1 MAAPQS
7 SLPRRAPSAV
17 TTQVKVLGGSLGV
30 MWATLGAHALASGA
44 LLSYGVVPRTRDG
57 LWGILSAPFI
67 HANVQHLATNS
78 VPFLILGALVLLR
91 GARRFLLVTTLATL
105 GSGIVAWAFGAPGSV
120 HIGASGVIFGYLG
133 YLMLAGW
140 FARSWG
146 SIALSVLV
154 TVAWGGLVF
163 GVMPGTPGVSW
174 QSHLGGFLGGVLAAR
189 WFARA

>member
-7 SLPRRAPSAV
+7 SLTRRATSAV

-30 MWATLGAHALASGA
+30 MWATLGANALASGA

-67 HANVQHLATNS
+67 HANVQHLAANS

-91 GARRFLLVTTLATL
+91 GARRFLLVTILATL
-105 GSGIVAWAFGAPGSV
+105 GSGIAAWAFGAPGSV
-120 HIGASGVIFGYLG
+120 HVGASGVIFGYLG
-133 YLMLAGW
+133 FLMLAGW